1 MTNDTQHVEVNSRK
15 QALELATKWFET
27 WLGAAEAGDV
37 NVMVEMRN
45 RIERIHRA
53 IKREIT
59 DSARLVDAEGNP
71 AKHRSLGRFD
81 MDGQMPSIKKH

>member
-1 MTNDTQHVEVNSRK
+1 MPNDTKHVEVNSRK

-45 RIERIHRA
+45 RIERVHRA
-53 IKREIT
+53 VSREIR
-59 DSARLVDAEGNP
+59 DSARLVDKDGKP
-71 AKHRSLGRFD
+71 IKDRSFGRFD
-81 MDGQMPSIKKH
+81 IEGQIPSVKKH